1 MAHSLDQRTAPMQPS
16 YWLDLFTHQTW
27 TEFLAAGAN
36 VSGFRESRWKTLQSM
51 RAGDILLCYLTG
63 VGRWVGYLE
72 VTGPAF
78 QDTTPIW
85 QVSEFP
91 ARIPVNLI
99 RKLDPLH
106 AVPIIE
112 MRDRLSIFQNL
123 KSPHA
128 WTGRLRGSPSRW
140 SAADGEAIV
149 SAIEEA
155 AASPVPRPFD
165 PSKLKKVPPILKMS
179 KLGAVT
185 VPDDEEKDQSGT
197 PAGPQITGAEAADE
211 TAPAQK
217 IAAPPGEPEQK
228 EASAHTE
235 IQWMLLKLGSDMGL
249 DVWVAK
255 NDRSKNYTGS
265 SFSSLSKLKQ
275 NLPLQFDEATTRTIE
290 LIDVIWLKGN
300 SIQAAF
306 EIESTTSIFS
316 GLLRMA
322 DLITMQPNLNIP
334 LYIVAPGERRNKVV
348 AEINRPTFARL
359 NPPMSEMCR
368 YISFEELRKQL
379 DAAKGFVQ
387 FLKPEFL
394 DSFSESC
401 EVEEV

>member
-1 MAHSLDQRTAPMQPS
+1 MKPT

-36 VSGFRESRWKTLQSM
+36 VTGFRENRWKTLQAM
-51 RAGDILLCYLTG
+51 KQGDILLCYLTG
-63 VGRWVGYLE
+63 VSRWIGLLE

-78 QDTTPIW
+78 EDTSPIW
-85 QVSEFP
+85 SASTFP
-91 ARIPVNLI
+91 ARIPV
-99 RKLDPLH
+99 KLLAKLNPLE
-106 AVPIIE
+106 AVPVIE
-112 MRDRLSIFQNL
+112 MQDRLSIFQNL

-128 WTGRLRGSPSRW
+128 WTGRFRGSPYKWDS
-140 SAADGEAIV
+140 ADGEAV
-149 SAIEEA
+149 VAAILDAERN
-155 AASPVPRPFD
+155 PVKRPFD
-165 PSKLKKVPPILKMS
+165 QSKLRKVPPILKMS

-185 VPDDEEKDQSGT
+185 VPEDDEPLSLHLKEESSRST
-197 PAGPQITGAEAADE
+197 PEEIQTTPVHPQAVEI
-211 TAPAQK
+211 
-217 IAAPPGEPEQK
+217 EQK
-228 EASAHTE
+228 EATAHTE
-235 IQWMLLKLGSDMGL
+235 IQWLLLKLGNDMGL

-255 NDRSKNYTGS
+255 NDRSKSFNGN
-265 SFSSLSKLKQ
+265 SFSSISRLKQ
-275 NLPLQFDEATTRTIE
+275 NLPLQFDEATTKTIE
-290 LIDVIWLKGN
+290 LIDVLWLKGN

-316 GLLRMA
+316 GLLRMS

-334 LYIVAPGERRNKVV
+334 LYIVAPGDRRNKVT
-348 AEINRPTFARL
+348 AEVNRPTFARL
-359 NPPMSEMCR
+359 HPPMSEMCR

-379 DAAKGFVQ
+379 EAAKGFLQ